1 MKLPAIA
8 AGVLAGLL
16 AFNVNVNVN
25 AAGKT
30 TSIQW
35 AEPVALFGS
44 DPQAV
49 REIVAMEK
57 AVEANF
63 NKEFLHDPDA
73 PLEHYIEHPD
83 VSFVDILAPGQ
94 YHGKDVRHWFNF
106 IGPQF
111 VGELGL
117 KNMRVFAKNGVGFV
131 YMNQSYEG
139 KLDDG
144 SDFFWLMRQTDVVQ
158 KIDGKWKILH
168 THLSF
173 AANPVAKDPATWEVD
188 LEMPPRP
195 LPWERA
201 KQMQQQI
208 PPTPQ

>member
-1 MKLPAIA
+1 VKYSGIALGAIVA
-8 AGVLAGLL
+8 LFALGVQAG
-16 AFNVNVNVN
+16 
-25 AAGKT
+25 GKT
-30 TSIQW
+30 ASIQW

-44 DPQAV
+44 DPRDVQ
-49 REIVAMEK
+49 EIVAMEK

-73 PLEHYIEHPD
+73 PLEYYVESPD

-94 YHGKDVRHWFNF
+94 YYGKDVRNWFNF

-117 KNMRVFAKNGVGFV
+117 KNMRVFAKNDVGFV
-131 YMNQSYEG
+131 YMNQTYEG
-139 KLDDG
+139 KLEDG
-144 SDFFWLMRQTDVVQ
+144 RDFFWRMRQTDVVQ

-201 KQMQQQI
+201 KQMQQQAQ
-208 PPTPQ
+208 PAPK